1 MEVELVAAPTPASA
15 APAREST
22 WEALLEEERSTLE
35 RPTTARTILR
45 SGIVRIVAVIV
56 SLS

>member
-1 MEVELVAAPTPASA
+1 MEMELVTASA
-15 APAREST
+15 STSAREST
-22 WEALLEEERSTLE
+22 REPLLEEEWCTLE
-35 RPTTARTILR
+35 WVPTARAMLR